1 MIAIEPMSTQ
11 TKTPAPAQPQKLFY
25 IDNLRIIL
33 TALVILHHVLVT
45 YGAPGGW
52 YYLEKTSNMGA
63 LIPMTMVVSI
73 NQSFFMGFFF
83 LLAAYFTQSSYD
95 RKGAARFLSDRLLRL
110 GVPLIFYSFIF
121 SPFLSYLV
129 YYFGKGHHITYLQYL
144 SGYDDWIEFGV
155 LWFVAALLLFTFVY
169 MLWRSIT
176 QKATAQTHLPV
187 PTPGLILLFALTL
200 GLISF
205 LVRIVFPVGWVLKP
219 LGFQPGHFMQ
229 YIGLFIVGL
238 LAYKN
243 NWFNELPAR
252 TGKQMGLFAILLF
265 LFFPVFY
272 IIKTKCNMPISWFS
286 GGFHWQTLLYAVW
299 EQCIG
304 FSIITA
310 LLTRG
315 KRLWNKSTPLLV
327 KLSRASFAV
336 YIFHPLAIISL
347 SLAVRNWGVDPAV
360 KLLLV
365 APLAVLCS
373 FLIGLLMVRIPVVKK
388 II

>member
-1 MIAIEPMSTQ
+1 MSNPTE
-11 TKTPAPAQPQKLFY
+11 TSAPAQPQKLFY
-25 IDNLRIIL
+25 IDNIRIIL
-33 TALVILHHVLVT
+33 TALVVLHHVFVA

-52 YYLEKTSNMGA
+52 YYLEKTTNMGA

-110 GVPLIFYSFIF
+110 GVPLLFYSLIF
-121 SPFLSYLV
+121 SPFLIYLV
-129 YYFGKGHHITYLQYL
+129 YYFAEGHHTPYLQYL
-144 SGYDDWIEFGV
+144 GGFDDWVDFGV

-169 MLWRSIT
+169 IIWRSIT
-176 QKATAQTHLPV
+176 QKATAHTNLPV
-187 PTPGLILLFALTL
+187 PTTGRIILFALTL

-219 LGFQPGHFMQ
+219 LGFQPGHFTQ
-229 YIGLFIVGL
+229 YVGLFIVGL

-272 IIKTKCNMPISWFS
+272 IIKAKLNMPISWFS

-304 FSIITA
+304 ISIITA

-315 KRLWNKSTPLLV
+315 KRLWNKSTPFLA
-327 KLSRASFAV
+327 KLSRSAFAV

-347 SLAVRNWGVDPAV
+347 SLIVRSWAVDPAV
-360 KLLLV
+360 KLLV
-365 APLAVLCS
+365 VTPLAVLCS
-373 FLIGLLMVRIPVVKK
+373 FLIGRLIVLIPGVKK